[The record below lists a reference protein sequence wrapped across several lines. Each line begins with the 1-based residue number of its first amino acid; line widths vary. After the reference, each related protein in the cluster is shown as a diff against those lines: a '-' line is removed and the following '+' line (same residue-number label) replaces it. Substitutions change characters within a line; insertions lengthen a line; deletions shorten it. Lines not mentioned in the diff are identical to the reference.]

1 MVFFLR
7 TKMKVLHIVA
17 LLMVSQYMVQF
28 VVSGNNLNCKA
39 GEGIWAPTGIR
50 TSGSQCSG
58 VSKIT
63 TELI

>member
-17 LLMVSQYMVQF
+17 LLMISQFMVQF
-28 VVSGNNLNCKA
+28 VVSGEDLTCTA
-39 GEGIWAPTGIR
+39 GEGIWKPTDIR

-58 VSKIT
+58 LSKIT
-63 TELI
+63 TE